1 MIRYFL
7 FVLIGLCTPFLLLA
21 QSCCSGGVPV
31 SSNLGLPAS
40 EKGSLQISLAY
51 DWNVLNTFQEGTE
64 RISDQSRKRS
74 THSTLLEL
82 GYSWTN
88 RFSTDLFLAYI
99 YQVRNINQNGQQTDF
114 DQAGGIGDAVAL
126 LKYQLWNRRQGATTL
141 QIGLGP
147 KLPLGAFNR
156 TDERGITLSADLQP
170 GSGAWDILFWGLLTQ
185 QLSFRP
191 TMTLTV
197 ASTYARKGENK
208 VFNKIETYAFGDEWI
223 SSLGISDRIFFAQQL
238 FDPSLQLRYR
248 HAAPDFRNA
257 SRLPSTGGHWLFL
270 NPGITLWLQPQIS
283 LQVNAEI
290 PIYADVEGTQTT
302 PTYRFN
308 TGAYWRF

>member
-7 FVLIGLCTPFLLLA
+7 LLSIFLVTHFSLSA

-40 EKGSLQISLAY
+40 EKGSIQLSLAY

-74 THSTLLEL
+74 THSALFEI
-82 GYSWTN
+82 GYSWSN
-88 RFSTDLFLAYI
+88 RLSSDFFFSYI
-99 YQVRNINQNGQQTDF
+99 HQVRNINQNGQQTDF
-114 DQAGGIGDAVAL
+114 DRAGGLGDAVAL
-126 LKYQLWNRRQGATTL
+126 LKYQVWNRKQGATTF
-141 QIGLGP
+141 QIGAGP

-156 TDERGITLSADLQP
+156 ADDRGITLSADLQP
-170 GSGAWDILFWGLLTQ
+170 GSGAWDVLFWGMLTQ
-185 QLSFRP
+185 QFSFRP
-191 TMTLTV
+191 SMTFTA
-197 ASTYARKGENK
+197 ASTFALKGENK
-208 VFNKIETYAFGDEWI
+208 VFNEIETYAFGDEWI
-223 SSLGISDRIFFAQQL
+223 VSLGISDRILLAKQL
-238 FDPSLQLRYR
+238 ADPSLQVRYR
-248 HAAPDFRNA
+248 LAAPDYRNA
-257 SRLPSTGGHWLFL
+257 SHLPNTGGHWIFL
-270 NPGITLWLQPQIS
+270 NPGFTFWFKPHIS

-290 PIYADVEGTQTT
+290 PIYANVDGTQTT